1 MAHHFDEGRAR
12 WLLREALPHE
22 PALRAWLMR
31 RRVDGLEPEDVIQEC
46 YSLLAAR
53 DRVDDIRHPKAYL
66 FQTARSLV
74 SAHVRRARIVPFQAL
89 DDLDGGELFEDAPSP
104 ERIVSDRDALR
115 RLAQAIAALPPQA
128 QRALILRRVHDLPQQ
143 EIARRMGLSENTV
156 EKHIARG
163 LRLLIVWRTGGGTAP
178 GQTSSFK
185 QAITGAPDGRK
196 TDQPTDRRPGRGLG
210 RPPRPGR
217 PVRG

>member
-12 WLLREALPHE
+12 WLLREVLPHE
-22 PALRAWLMR
+22 PALHAWLMR

-74 SAHVRRARIVPFQAL
+74 AGHVRRARIVPFQSL
-89 DDLDGGELFEDAPSP
+89 DDLDGGDLFEDAPTP

-128 QRALILRRVHDLPQQ
+128 QRALILRRVHDLSQQ
-143 EIARRMGLSENTV
+143 EIAGRMGLSENTV

-163 LRLLIVWRTGGGTAP
+163 LRLLIAWRTGGGKAP
-178 GQTSSFK
+178 FQSSSSM
-185 QAITGAPDGRK
+185 QPITGAPDGRK
-196 TDQPTDRRPGRGLG
+196 TDQPTDRRPGRRLG

-217 PVRG
+217 PERG

>member
-12 WLLREALPHE
+12 WLLREILPHE
-22 PALRAWLMR
+22 PALRAWLLR
-31 RRVDGLEPEDVIQEC
+31 RRVDGLDPDDVIQEA
-46 YSLLAAR
+46 YSLLSVR

-74 SAHVRRARIVPFQAL
+74 AAHVRRARIVPFQAL
-89 DDLDGGELFEDAPSP
+89 EELEEGDLFEDAPSP
-104 ERIVSDRDALR
+104 ERIASDRDALR

-128 QRALILRRVHDLPQQ
+128 QRALILRRVHELSQQ
-143 EIARRMGLSENTV
+143 EIAHRMGLSENTV

-163 LRLLIVWRTGGGTAP
+163 LRLLIAWRTGGGKAP
-178 GQTSSFK
+178 SQTSSFM
-185 QAITGAPDGRK
+185 QPATGAPDGRK
-196 TDQPTDRRPGRGLG
+196 TDQPTDGRPGRRLG